1 MNSRRVI
8 LGLYLLLFAGLGV
21 TGTYL
26 FMDARAEYNRLEQVE
41 LLNRTRLAEVQARL
55 KSQEKVLDRLRNDP
69 EFVDRVI
76 RKKLGYAKPDEFIF
90 RFED

>member
-8 LGLYLLLFAGLGV
+8 LSLYLLLFSGLGV

-41 LLNRTRLAEVQARL
+41 QLNRTRLAEVQEQLR
-55 KSQEKVLDRLRNDP
+55 SQEKVLERLRTDP
-69 EFVDRVI
+69 AFVDRVI

>member
-1 MNSRRVI
+1 MKSRRVI

>member
-1 MNSRRVI
+1 VNSRRVI